1 MESNHKEEKPLH
13 KIRSQCTSLKTIAEM
28 FKTYPA
34 EKKLELLA
42 LMKEAAQDIMD
53 CLSRLEK
60 DLKA

>member
-1 MESNHKEEKPLH
+1 MESNLVERKLLH
-13 KIRSQCTSLKTIAEM
+13 KIRSQSTSLKTIAEM
-28 FKTYPA
+28 FKTCTA
-34 EKKLELLA
+34 EKKLELLS